1 MQSKAPET
9 DLRIQIT
16 PILKTAIE
24 ATAAADGQSVN
35 AWVSALL
42 ERAVTRAWEIAD
54 ANGSAEE
61 EQRKQVEAKKEAV
74 SDMLKRIMGH

>member
-1 MQSKAPET
+1 MQSKVHET

-24 ATAAADGQSVN
+24 AAAAADGQSVN
-35 AWVSALL
+35 AWVSDLL
-42 ERAVTRAWEIAD
+42 ERAVTRAQEIAD

-61 EQRKQVEAKKEAV
+61 EQRKQAEAKKEAV
-74 SDMLKRIMGH
+74 SDMLKRMMGH